1 MLFRPLEEDFGFEF
15 GCSSFGLGPLDKRSA
30 VSLLPVL
37 LEAVLALSSRL
48 LEFDLSVEF
57 LRSLLLDF
65 DKVSWVVFSN
75 LPLSFVRSDPEELGL
90 SAWEGGL
97 EVARPLC
104 DEVLRALPLDDFEL
118 VPLLEDAS
126 CLLELDFDL
135 PFSEEF
141 LLSLLLDFEVSL
153 IAFSDPTL
161 SFVSFDPEERIFS
174 AEEDWWEVTGPF

>member
-1 MLFRPLEEDFGFEF
+1 VE
-15 GCSSFGLGPLDKRSA
+15 PLDKRSS
-30 VSLLPVL
+30 VSLLPLL

-48 LEFDLSVEF
+48 LEFDFSVEF
-57 LRSLLLDF
+57 LRSLPLDF
-65 DKVSWVVFSN
+65 DKSWFWVVFSN
-75 LPLSFVRSDPEELGL
+75 LPLSFVCSDPEELGL
-90 SAWEGGL
+90 SAEEGGL

-126 CLLELDFDL
+126 CLLEFDFDL